1 MLRDFREANGIGIQ
15 FQHISL
21 RLPVDSG
28 DLLAFQLTAPH
39 GTSALLSQETQAV
52 NRAAQKNLR
61 NVKRHQGRIPGDST
75 NLL

>member
-39 GTSALLSQETQAV
+39 GTSALLSQEPQGYHRCGTSD
-52 NRAAQKNLR
+52 LH
-61 NVKRHQGRIPGDST
+61 VKRHQGRIPGDSYT

>member
-28 DLLAFQLTAPH
+28 DLLAH